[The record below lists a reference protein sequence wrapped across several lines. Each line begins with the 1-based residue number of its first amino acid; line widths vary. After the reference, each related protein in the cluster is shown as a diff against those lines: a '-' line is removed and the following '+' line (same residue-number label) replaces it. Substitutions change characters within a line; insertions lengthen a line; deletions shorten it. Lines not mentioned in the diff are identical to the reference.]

1 MGNSPNAKRPTTIDP
16 VVIPDGPFCDQS
28 QASTEIYAL
37 KRQFQAIENWANGV
51 NANLADHASHI
62 DLQRDKTEVNR
73 LQNTL
78 AFSEVKKAAELTQSD
93 MRRAHA
99 EDQERDAQLRR
110 ELDARS
116 SLLSSRRVGSSV
128 GR

>member
-1 MGNSPNAKRPTTIDP
+1 MS
-16 VVIPDGPFCDQS
+16 
-28 QASTEIYAL
+28 
-37 KRQFQAIENWANGV
+37 
-51 NANLADHASHI
+51 DHASHI

-116 SLLSSRRVGSSV
+116 SLLSSRQVGSSV